1 MDINIVITIA
11 SLFISFVSVSFAI
24 FMGTRNLKRSNTE
37 DIETRAV
44 NQARIESK
52 IDAVNSLVTDIRC
65 DVSGLH
71 NEFQK
76 NNERLI
82 LVENKAN
89 RAHERI
95 DELRESR

>member
-1 MDINIVITIA
+1 MEIIVTIV

-24 FMGTRNLKRSNTE
+24 YVGTRNLKRSNTE

-44 NQARIESK
+44 NQARVEAK
-52 IDAVNSLVTDIRC
+52 IDSVNKMVTDIRY
-65 DVSGLH
+65 DVSSLH

-95 DELRESR
+95 DELKESR

>member
-1 MDINIVITIA
+1 MDIAITIM

-24 FMGTRNLKRSNTE
+24 YMGTRNLKRSNTE
-37 DIETRAV
+37 DIETKAV
-44 NQARIESK
+44 NQARVESK
-52 IDAVNSLVTDIRC
+52 IDSVNAMVSDIRY
-65 DVSGLH
+65 DVSSLH
-71 NEFQK
+71 KEFQK

-95 DELRESR
+95 DELKESR

>member
-1 MDINIVITIA
+1 MDIAITII

-24 FMGTRNLKRSNTE
+24 YMGTRNLKRSNTE
-37 DIETRAV
+37 DIETKAV
-44 NQARIESK
+44 NQARVESK
-52 IDAVNSLVTDIRC
+52 IDSVNAMVSDIRY
-65 DVSGLH
+65 DVSSLH
-71 NEFQK
+71 KEFQK

-95 DELRESR
+95 DELKESR

>member
-1 MDINIVITIA
+1 MDNIITIV
-11 SLFISFVSVSFAI
+11 SLIISVVSVSFAI
-24 FMGTRNLKRSNTE
+24 YMGTRNLKRSNTE

-44 NQARIESK
+44 NQARVESK
-52 IDAVNSLVTDIRC
+52 IDSVNSMVTDIRY
-65 DVSGLH
+65 DVSSLH
-71 NEFQK
+71 KDFQK

-95 DELRESR
+95 DELKESR

>member
-1 MDINIVITIA
+1 MDLVVTII

-24 FMGTRNLKRSNTE
+24 YVGTRNLKKTNTE
-37 DIETRAV
+37 DIENKAV
-44 NQARIESK
+44 NQARIEAKVDS
-52 IDAVNSLVTDIRC
+52 INSMVTDIRY
-65 DVSGLH
+65 DVAALH
-71 NEFQK
+71 QETQK

-95 DELRESR
+95 DELKESR

>member
-1 MDINIVITIA
+1 MDNVITIA
-11 SLFISFVSVSFAI
+11 SLIISFVSVSFAI

-52 IDAVNSLVTDIRC
+52 IDAVNSLVTDIRY